1 MKHKIMLKDITI
13 QVLFTLY
20 VYILF
25 KIILFKFGSIDM
37 SFLWHQLRLNLWNT
51 DHMSRQ
57 IQKGNLVPFKEI
69 SGTIHDISSH
79 GLINLVG
86 NFTIFIPYGIFLG
99 LMLRNKKISCMDAF
113 ILSLGLSLILE
124 LAQAFFSIGRYDV
137 DDLILNSSGGL
148 IGFITFKLFAMLI
161 NTSSATKQEV
171 APSDTIKAILRSY
184 RGGTNEVDHNSD
196 SG

>member
-20 VYILF
+20 VYTLF
-25 KIILFKFGSIDM
+25 KIILFKFSSIDM
-37 SFLWHQLRLNLWNT
+37 RFLWHQLKISLRNT

-57 IQKGNLVPFKEI
+57 LQKGNLIPFKEI
-69 SGTIHDISSH
+69 SRTIHDISSH
-79 GLINLVG
+79 GLINLIG
-86 NFTIFIPYGIFLG
+86 NFAIFMPYGILLG
-99 LMLRNKKISCMDAF
+99 LMLRNKKVSFIDAF

-148 IGFITFKLFAMLI
+148 IGFIIFKLFALLVTTLSA
-161 NTSSATKQEV
+161 NQARGSS
-171 APSDTIKAILRSY
+171 I
-184 RGGTNEVDHNSD
+184 
-196 SG
+196 